1 MLLKTYL
8 CLQCFNIGDCPNKH
22 NYFYEWK
29 RLKAALYLWNDT
41 ATECSCLAQCERD
54 AICNGFSFDDDIN
67 MCYLISCNISSES
80 YWFNFY
86 KKKNSGSPLSFVPVT
101 TMSDIISSE
110 SVPSMRE
117 QMTIKQ
123 TISVE
128 QQTTIEQIAP
138 DEQQMTMEQTTPV
151 EQQTTIKQTA
161 AEEQQTTVEQTNSEK
176 HSTTKEQTTS
186 VNQYTTEKKST
197 TIGPSTTL
205 KLSTSKEQRT
215 TLTWP
220 TKLTSSSNTLTIND
234 TTQKTKNST
243 LCACVCKHTNQTIQ
257 ESIEK
262 RRRELILNKTELSFN
277 KRKRTSA
284 GDNRKTSSA
293 MGTVGVIIL
302 VLYGLL
308 FFFADIWTFFVICHS
323 NMFHK
328 NNKVKPNV

>member
-8 CLQCFNIGDCPNKH
+8 CLQCLNIGDCPNKD
-22 NYFYEWK
+22 NFFYEWK
-29 RLKAALYLWNDT
+29 KAALYSWNDT

-54 AICNGFSFDDDIN
+54 AICSGIFFDDNNNKN
-67 MCYLISCNISSES
+67 MCYLFSCNTSSES
-80 YWFNFY
+80 NWFIFNQ
-86 KKKNSGSPLSFVPVT
+86 KKNPDCPLSSMPVT

-110 SVPSMRE
+110 SVTSTRE
-117 QMTIKQ
+117 QTTMKK
-123 TISVE
+123 TISV
-128 QQTTIEQIAP
+128 
-138 DEQQMTMEQTTPV
+138 
-151 EQQTTIKQTA
+151 
-161 AEEQQTTVEQTNSEK
+161 EQQTTVEQTNSEK

-186 VNQYTTEKKST
+186 VNHYTTEKKST
-197 TIGPSTTL
+197 TIGPYTTL

-220 TKLTSSSNTLTIND
+220 DKLTSSSNTLTIND
-234 TTQKTKNST
+234 TTQNTKNST
-243 LCACVCKHTNQTIQ
+243 LCVCVCKHTNQTIQ

-277 KRKRTSA
+277 KRKRTCA
-284 GDNRKTSSA
+284 GDNRKTSSV

-308 FFFADIWTFFVICHS
+308 FFFADIWTFFVICQS

-328 NNKVKPNV
+328 KQPNRT